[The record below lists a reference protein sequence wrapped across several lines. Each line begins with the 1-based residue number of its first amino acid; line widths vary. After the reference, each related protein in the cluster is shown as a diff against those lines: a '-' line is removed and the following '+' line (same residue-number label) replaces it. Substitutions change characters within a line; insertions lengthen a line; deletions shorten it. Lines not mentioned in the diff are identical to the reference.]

1 MHEAFIAQFKF
12 DPAKRFCLGVEEE
25 VWTVDPKTGVLV
37 SGALRVFRRKK
48 AIPISCKP
56 ELPAQQIEI
65 ITPVCK
71 DLPMLDREL
80 RRNEITLDHLAKM
93 HGFAISRAPVPEKP
107 FALHV
112 FPKKRYL
119 EIKERFGERLRGA
132 YVAGLHI
139 HVGVGAPE
147 EAIRVMNACRTV
159 LPWFLALSARSSV
172 YAGQRMPCTSYRF
185 VKYREMAGEVVPP
198 YLESWDDFALTAKNK
213 GFLEDPRMCWWGL
226 RISPHGTV
234 ELRICDVQ
242 DERKKTLALAA
253 LFRLLVRSA
262 LATRKMAR
270 HYPSEMI
277 ANDLD
282 RASLGL
288 FDPIHAIRLIVEE
301 AEKTSQAK
309 EELPYLQNL
318 LS

>member
-1 MHEAFIAQFKF
+1 MYEEFIKKFAF
-12 DPAKRFCLGVEEE
+12 DPSKRFCLGVEEE
-25 VWTVDPKTGVLV
+25 VWTVHPSSGVLIP
-37 SGALRVFRRKK
+37 GALRVFLNTNVVW
-48 AIPISCKP
+48 PNCKP
-56 ELPAQQIEI
+56 ELPAQQLEVV
-65 ITPVCK
+65 TPVCK
-71 DLPMLDREL
+71 DLYALGHALRQNEMMLDR
-80 RRNEITLDHLAKM
+80 IAKT
-93 HGFAISRAPVPEKP
+93 FNFKISRAPVPEKP
-107 FALHV
+107 FALDV
-112 FPKKRYL
+112 FPKPRYL
-119 EIKERFGERLRGA
+119 EIKKRFGARLRGA

-139 HVGVGAPE
+139 HIGIGSPE

-172 YAGQRMPCTSYRF
+172 YAGQRMPCKSYRF

-242 DERKKTLALAA
+242 ADRKKTLALAA
-253 LFRLLVRSA
+253 LFRLFVRGA
-262 LATRKMAR
+262 LAKQKMAK

-288 FDPIHAIRLIVEE
+288 FDPIPALRLFVEE
-301 AEKTSQAK
+301 AEKHSYAK
-309 EELPYLQNL
+309 EELSFLQNL